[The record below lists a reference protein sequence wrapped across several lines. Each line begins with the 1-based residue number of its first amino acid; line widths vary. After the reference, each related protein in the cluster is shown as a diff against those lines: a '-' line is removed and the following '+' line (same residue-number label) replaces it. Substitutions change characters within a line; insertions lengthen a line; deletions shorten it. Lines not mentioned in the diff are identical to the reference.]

1 MFKNYLKSAL
11 RQLWRNK
18 FYSLINIFGLA
29 IGLASCLLILLYVQ
43 DELSYDQFH
52 KNKDRIYRIT
62 EEFKTGE
69 GVMETG
75 LTPYKLAP
83 DLKNQF
89 PEIEKVVRIDY
100 DLEKY
105 MVKYGDKKFMEE
117 SITSA
122 DSVFFNFF
130 SFPLLEGNAATVL
143 NDPYTVAISDKQA
156 KKYFPGENSVG
167 KILEFTDARS
177 YKSFQAKVTGVFQEM
192 PQNSHFHK
200 DFILS
205 KSTADILIPER
216 NEDLGWTSHFSY
228 MLLAPGTNPEKLEKA
243 INQYIFKN
251 YPKNVTNWW
260 SHFRLQSLNDIHLHS
275 NLKEELEPN
284 GDISYVYIFSAIAIF
299 LILLASINYMN
310 LATARAANRAREV
323 GVRKVVGAMK
333 WQLIYQ
339 FLGESIIITLLAL
352 FIAGI
357 LTQLSL
363 PLFNE
368 LSGKEIV
375 LNFFNLKLLAI
386 IIPVTL
392 LVGILSGSYPA
403 FFLSAFQPVKVLKGT
418 LAKAGQKSLLL
429 RSGLVVLQF
438 SISIMLIIGTIIIYK
453 QWHFLQNKKLGIDS
467 EQVLIVHAETNK
479 ILNQYPVL
487 KNELLKHSGIADVT
501 ASRKN
506 LTTRFGNYTTLLMEG
521 QEKGKSI
528 PWTFVDVNFFKT
540 FDIPIISGFDFP
552 RQYKSDS
559 LTKFILNE
567 SAVKLLG
574 LNSPI
579 GTKIQAIGRKGEIT
593 GIVKDFHFESL
604 HAAISPVVFIPEVTD
619 LNYIAIKVKSNDLK
633 KTIQSIERVYK
644 QIDPEAIFN
653 YSFLNDDITNLYKTE
668 ARFFS
673 VFTIFSG
680 LAIFIACLGIFG
692 LASFTAS
699 QRKKEISIRKVLGAS
714 VQNISL
720 LLTKEF
726 IKLVI
731 VANLIAWPV
740 AYFFMYSWL
749 LDFPYRIEPGIGMFL
764 SAAVIAVL
772 IAILTVSFQA
782 IKAALANPVKSLRTE

>member
-156 KKYFPGENSVG
+156 KKYFPGENAAG

-216 NEDLGWTSHFSY
+216 NEELGWTSHFSY

-260 SHFRLQSLNDIHLHS
+260 SHF
-275 NLKEELEPN
+275 
-284 GDISYVYIFSAIAIF
+284 
-299 LILLASINYMN
+299 
-310 LATARAANRAREV
+310 
-323 GVRKVVGAMK
+323 
-333 WQLIYQ
+333 
-339 FLGESIIITLLAL
+339 
-352 FIAGI
+352 
-357 LTQLSL
+357 
-363 PLFNE
+363 
-368 LSGKEIV
+368 
-375 LNFFNLKLLAI
+375 
-386 IIPVTL
+386 
-392 LVGILSGSYPA
+392 
-403 FFLSAFQPVKVLKGT
+403 
-418 LAKAGQKSLLL
+418 
-429 RSGLVVLQF
+429 
-438 SISIMLIIGTIIIYK
+438 
-453 QWHFLQNKKLGIDS
+453 
-467 EQVLIVHAETNK
+467 
-479 ILNQYPVL
+479 
-487 KNELLKHSGIADVT
+487 
-501 ASRKN
+501 
-506 LTTRFGNYTTLLMEG
+506 
-521 QEKGKSI
+521 
-528 PWTFVDVNFFKT
+528 
-540 FDIPIISGFDFP
+540 
-552 RQYKSDS
+552 
-559 LTKFILNE
+559 
-567 SAVKLLG
+567 
-574 LNSPI
+574 
-579 GTKIQAIGRKGEIT
+579 
-593 GIVKDFHFESL
+593 
-604 HAAISPVVFIPEVTD
+604 
-619 LNYIAIKVKSNDLK
+619 
-633 KTIQSIERVYK
+633 
-644 QIDPEAIFN
+644 
-653 YSFLNDDITNLYKTE
+653 
-668 ARFFS
+668 
-673 VFTIFSG
+673 
-680 LAIFIACLGIFG
+680 
-692 LASFTAS
+692 
-699 QRKKEISIRKVLGAS
+699 
-714 VQNISL
+714 
-720 LLTKEF
+720 
-726 IKLVI
+726 
-731 VANLIAWPV
+731 
-740 AYFFMYSWL
+740 
-749 LDFPYRIEPGIGMFL
+749 
-764 SAAVIAVL
+764 
-772 IAILTVSFQA
+772 
-782 IKAALANPVKSLRTE
+782 